1 MADPF
6 DALRSPYAPVVP
18 EAEFAARLRARVER
32 ALSLP
37 KGVIVSETTLEA
49 EPSAA
54 APARARTQGLT
65 PYLIVADAPR
75 ALDWYEH
82 ALGATRLGT
91 PTVMPDGRI
100 GHAELELAGST
111 LFLAD
116 ESPESQVAA
125 PRAGEGATVS
135 LVVDVPDVD
144 RAVVRAADAGADVE
158 RQAADH
164 PYGRNAVIR
173 DPFGHRWMLSGPVL
187 GPAPAT
193 DAARTGDVGYVSL
206 QVVDVERA
214 TRFFG
219 GLFGWTFE
227 TGSAEQSRQVHGG
240 ALHHGLFG
248 GQEHSTLFLCY
259 VVDDVD
265 AAVDR
270 VRAAGGRAEPPEDR
284 PYGRLADCVD
294 DQGVPFAMFTPPHG
308 DRAPRLAANGEMT
321 GDVAYI
327 TLEVLD
333 SARTRAFYGAVLGW
347 RFTPGRVA
355 DGWGV
360 EDVRPMTGLQ
370 GGHERAT
377 ALPMYRVDDIT
388 AAVDRVRRLGGM
400 ATEPERHP
408 YGFTSDCTDDQGTRF
423 SLGQL

>member
-6 DALRSPYAPVVP
+6 DALRSPYVPVVP
-18 EAEFAARLRARVER
+18 DAGFAARLRARVER

-49 EPSAA
+49 EPSTTL
-54 APARARTQGLT
+54 AREQTRGLT
-65 PYLIVADAPR
+65 PYLIVADAHR

-82 ALGATRLGT
+82 ALGATRLGP

-111 LFLAD
+111 LFVAD

-125 PRAGEGATVS
+125 PRAGEGATVF
-135 LVVDVPDVD
+135 LVVEVPDVD
-144 RAVVRAADAGADVE
+144 RAVARAADAGADVE

-173 DPFGHRWMLSGPVL
+173 DPFGHRWMLSGPVH
-187 GPAPAT
+187 GMAPQDEGAH
-193 DAARTGDVGYVSL
+193 TGDVGYVSL
-206 QVVDVERA
+206 QVPDVERA
-214 TRFFG
+214 TRFFS
-219 GLFGWTFE
+219 GLFGWSFE
-227 TGSAEQSRQVHGG
+227 PGSGEQGRQVHGG

-248 GQEHSTLFLCY
+248 GQEHSTLFLCF

-265 AAVDR
+265 AAVVR
-270 VRAAGGRAEPPEDR
+270 VRAAGGRADPPEDR
-284 PYGRLADCVD
+284 PYGRLVDCVD
-294 DQGVPFAMFTPPHG
+294 DQGVPFAMFTPPRG
-308 DRAPRLAANGEMT
+308 ERAARLTANGELP

-327 TLEVLD
+327 TLEVPD

-360 EDVRPMTGLQ
+360 EDVRPMTGLH

-377 ALPMYRVDDIT
+377 AVPMYRVDDIS
-388 AAVDRVRRLGGM
+388 AAVDLVRRLGGE
-400 ATEPERHP
+400 AAEPERHP
-408 YGFTSDCTDDQGTRF
+408 YGVTADCTDDQGTRF